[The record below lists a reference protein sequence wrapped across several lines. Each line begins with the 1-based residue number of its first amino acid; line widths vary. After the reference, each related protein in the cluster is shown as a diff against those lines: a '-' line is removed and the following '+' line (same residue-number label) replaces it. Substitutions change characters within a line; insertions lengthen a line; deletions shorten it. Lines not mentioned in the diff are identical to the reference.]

1 MSAEPRNPVMGSD
14 GRALHRNDH
23 NSNRWHFRG
32 SRLHPDQSRPELALS
47 AESMELAIVWA
58 DFFKANVDLVT
69 ESLAFDP
76 KGADRKKIVGIIAKN
91 PGIARSQLF
100 RQSRMAAKEL
110 DEAIDSLVQANL
122 ICAREERAGK
132 TYKTFYYLLKDEEVE
147 L

>member
-1 MSAEPRNPVMGSD
+1 
-14 GRALHRNDH
+14 
-23 NSNRWHFRG
+23 
-32 SRLHPDQSRPELALS
+32 
-47 AESMELAIVWA
+47 MELAIVWA

-69 ESLAFDP
+69 ESMAFDP
-76 KGADRKKIVGIIAKN
+76 KGADRKKVVGIIAKN

>member
-1 MSAEPRNPVMGSD
+1 
-14 GRALHRNDH
+14 
-23 NSNRWHFRG
+23 
-32 SRLHPDQSRPELALS
+32 
-47 AESMELAIVWA
+47 MELAIVWA

-122 ICAREERAGK
+122 ICPRDEWAKNSK
-132 TYKTFYYLLKDEEVE
+132 TTFYYLLKDEEVE